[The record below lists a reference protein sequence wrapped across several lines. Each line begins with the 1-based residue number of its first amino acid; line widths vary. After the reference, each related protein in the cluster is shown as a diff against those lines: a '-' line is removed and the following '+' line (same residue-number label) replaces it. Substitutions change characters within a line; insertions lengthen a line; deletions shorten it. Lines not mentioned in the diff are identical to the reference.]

1 MRGLSRVI
9 NVDSGATMKFS
20 QAARKIADGLCAW
33 TEYGV
38 SIRTLTLAEQI
49 QARNEI
55 ARNREPLAFAEIPGL
70 KFVHPG
76 VGAELHLAWEAGKF
90 VAEAF
95 AA

>member
-1 MRGLSRVI
+1 MRVL
-9 NVDSGATMKFS
+9 NVTSGDRPRFN
-20 QAARKIADGLCAW
+20 QAVRKIKDGLCDW
-33 TEYGV
+33 VEYGV
-38 SIRTLTLAEQI
+38 SIRTLTLVEQI

-76 VGAELHLAWEAGKF
+76 AGAELQLAWEAGKF
-90 VAEAF
+90 AAEAF